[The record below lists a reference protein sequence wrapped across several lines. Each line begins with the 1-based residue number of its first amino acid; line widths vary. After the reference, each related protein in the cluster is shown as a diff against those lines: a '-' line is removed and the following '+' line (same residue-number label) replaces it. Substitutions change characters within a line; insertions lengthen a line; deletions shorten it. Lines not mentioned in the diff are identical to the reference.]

1 MRAINLETRVL
12 AAVDQI
18 RKGQQV
24 ETDFIEC
31 KREWPEDKKARQ
43 LAGSLN
49 RAAGDPV
56 IYIIGL
62 DDKTGVITDVSGT
75 DVLDWWTQIRP
86 KFDQTPPEL
95 ARHMDVVVD
104 ANGDK
109 VVALVF
115 ASDRAP
121 YVVKTGSANPSLEIP
136 IREGSGTRSARR
148 DEILRML
155 MPTINVPNAVVLE
168 ATFGADRSLRSSDSR
183 FARQAKDETEG
194 MRCLG
199 GLKLY
204 FEHTGTETVTLP
216 SHGMRG
222 KISADGVEFKT
233 NFWPLVLPKDKEDQ
247 QSHGAVAK
255 YDGIVVTSPGL
266 VRIGFRIED
275 VNTKDR
281 HTFLS
286 AKLVVAELELEV
298 IGAARSVKVVATL
311 TRLVENRSRSEYQES
326 LGNWKYVHPV

>member
-1 MRAINLETRVL
+1 M

-62 DDKTGVITDVSGT
+62 DEKTGLVTDVSGI
-75 DVLDWWTQIRP
+75 DVLNWWNQIVP
-86 KFDQTPPEL
+86 KFDQTPPEI

-104 ANGDK
+104 SSGEK

-121 YVVKTGSANPSLEIP
+121 YVVKTGSANPSFEIP
-136 IREGSGTRSARR
+136 IREGSGTRSAHR

-155 MPTINVPNAVVLE
+155 MPT
-168 ATFGADRSLRSSDSR
+168 
-183 FARQAKDETEG
+183 
-194 MRCLG
+194 
-199 GLKLY
+199 
-204 FEHTGTETVTLP
+204 
-216 SHGMRG
+216 
-222 KISADGVEFKT
+222 
-233 NFWPLVLPKDKEDQ
+233 
-247 QSHGAVAK
+247 
-255 YDGIVVTSPGL
+255 
-266 VRIGFRIED
+266 
-275 VNTKDR
+275 
-281 HTFLS
+281 
-286 AKLVVAELELEV
+286 
-298 IGAARSVKVVATL
+298 VKVPTAANL
-311 TRLVENRSRSEYQES
+311 QGQFFAE
-326 LGNWKYVHPV
+326 